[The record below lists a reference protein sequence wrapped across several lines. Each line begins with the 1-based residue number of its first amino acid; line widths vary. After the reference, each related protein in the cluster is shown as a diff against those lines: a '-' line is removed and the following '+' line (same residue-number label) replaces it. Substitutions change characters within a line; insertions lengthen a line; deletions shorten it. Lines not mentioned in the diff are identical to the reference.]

1 MGRSR
6 KPVPQRTGPKYP
18 GTCDFTSEPDE
29 NGKRWWEYR
38 AIDLKQAEGEADPTP
53 EN

>member
-1 MGRSR
+1 MRR
-6 KPVPQRTGPKYP
+6 REPATVRTGPKYP

-38 AIDLKQAEGEADPTP
+38 AAEPDPGDDP
-53 EN
+53 DYEDC